1 MIQITRKSSAFADKG
16 KDNLSMPMKPP
27 DLTFDLQN
35 SEPLDET
42 TPDARD
48 LLEKLQGNIL
58 KGHGRDF
65 GAYIFFRFRDDPAGI
80 RKHLGELSRYVTS
93 AYRQY
98 RDAETYRKWKI
109 PGDLFGML
117 VLSAAGYRYLGLQP
131 ETFGERHQ
139 DGILSNFAEGL
150 KAHAVEDFADPPVDA
165 WEEPYR
171 EEIHAMLLLA
181 DDDRDHLLRETGR
194 AVEELRGHN
203 EVLGVELGQAL
214 RDDKDRGV
222 EHFGF
227 VDGRSQP
234 LYLKTDFKYDDAGK
248 NRIGDGES
256 DIHIWDPF
264 EPLHR
269 VLVADP
275 IMRNTVNC
283 FGSYLVFRKL
293 EQNVQGFR
301 KREQDLANRLALIGE
316 ERARAGAMAIGRFRD
331 GTPLA
336 VSGHNGHQP
345 EEENNFAYNHLPNG
359 GDDTQGHRCPLQAH
373 IRKVNPRGDRA
384 MDFKTGAAQIERQ
397 HRVARRGISYG
408 ERVPHPGGPENLDEL
423 PSSGVGLLFMC
434 FQANIPIQF
443 AFLQKDWCNNP
454 HLETERIS
462 KETGIDPVIGQANV
476 STAVPLWSRQYQQEP
491 SDRFEYSG
499 FVRMKG
505 GEFFFAPSILF
516 FQMLKA

>member
-1 MIQITRKSSAFADKG
+1 
-16 KDNLSMPMKPP
+16 
-27 DLTFDLQN
+27 
-35 SEPLDET
+35 
-42 TPDARD
+42 
-48 LLEKLQGNIL
+48 
-58 KGHGRDF
+58 
-65 GAYIFFRFRDDPAGI
+65 
-80 RKHLGELSRYVTS
+80 
-93 AYRQY
+93 
-98 RDAETYRKWKI
+98 
-109 PGDLFGML
+109 
-117 VLSAAGYRYLGLQP
+117 
-131 ETFGERHQ
+131 
-139 DGILSNFAEGL
+139 
-150 KAHAVEDFADPPVDA
+150 
-165 WEEPYR
+165 
-171 EEIHAMLLLA
+171 MLLLA

-194 AVEELRGHN
+194 AIEKLRSHHK
-203 EVLGVELGQAL
+203 VLGVELGRAL

-234 LYLKTDFKYDDAGK
+234 LYLKSDFKYDRKG
-248 NRIGDGES
+248 NRIGDREAGI
-256 DIHIWDPF
+256 DFWDPF
-264 EPLHR
+264 ESLER

-275 IMRNTVNC
+275 ILRNSPNC

-293 EQNVQGFR
+293 EQDVRSFR
-301 KREQDLANRLALIGE
+301 KREEELADRLGLIGE
-316 ERARAGAMAIGRFRD
+316 ARARAGAMAIGRFRD

-345 EEENNFAYNHLPNG
+345 EQENNFAYNHLPNG
-359 GDDTQGHRCPLQAH
+359 RDDTQGHCCPLQAH

-384 MDFKTGAAQIERQ
+384 MDLKTGAAPIERQ

-408 ERVPHPGGPENLDEL
+408 ERVPHPGRPETLDEL

-454 HLETERIS
+454 HLETERVS
-462 KETGIDPVIGQANV
+462 KETGIDPVIGQASV

-491 SDRFEYSG
+491 SDRFEFSG

-505 GEFFFAPSILF
+505 GEFFFAPSIPF